1 MQELTP
7 SMALELLKSGMR
19 ILATALI
26 TVAKTAIWRR
36 RPYELRHRF
45 GQHTQVVLAGFE
57 PLVRSFLVIDI
68 GAGANI
74 FEDRALLIFE
84 RHGLHQEPAI
94 RSGRALAQALFRLI
108 GPACPDGALP
118 HRQDA
123 LPVIRMRT
131 LHPSLPLG
139 LFGAQAGIVAP
150 ALIIIVDIP
159 VRAPGPDQLGD
170 GIDQGMDFSF
180 GSLARGD
187 VDAGNDEI
195 VDVVVRIH
203 VGDDRYLKV
212 KEHLLPRANQGLEK
226 DRLSRAGSLDGGTY
240 LLLTGR
246 RKGPP
251 GGFGQ
256 RFADHLLASDVRV
269 V

>member
-1 MQELTP
+1 MFALKEFTCFECMMPKSHNTFCILRMQELTP

-26 TVAKTAIWRR
+26 TVVKTAIWRR

-45 GQHTQVVLAGFE
+45 GQHTQVLLAGFE
-57 PLVRSFLVIDI
+57 PLLRSFLVIDI

-150 ALIIIVDIP
+150 ALIIRVDIA
-159 VRAPGPDQLGD
+159 VRSPGPDQLGD

-180 GSLARGD
+180 G
-187 VDAGNDEI
+187 
-195 VDVVVRIH
+195 
-203 VGDDRYLKV
+203 
-212 KEHLLPRANQGLEK
+212 LLPRGDDDAGVDEGIDVAIRIQVGL
-226 DRLSRAGSLDGGTY
+226 
-240 LLLTGR
+240 
-246 RKGPP
+246 
-251 GGFGQ
+251 
-256 RFADHLLASDVRV
+256 
-269 V
+269 